1 MFIHR
6 ILVKNAPKTLEK
18 SISDHIMKI
27 KATETTKTTLFE
39 KSKNLQKSPKIAIL
53 AKIQN

>member
-1 MFIHR
+1 MFRHR
-6 ILVKNAPKTLEK
+6 ILVQNASKTPEK
-18 SISDHIMKI
+18 SISDHIMEI
-27 KATETTKTTLFE
+27 KATKTTLFE